1 MSGQLAKPDSPRVS
15 SLEEILNADP
25 NVIVLGTYQDEW
37 LEQEFEKRVR
47 RMPIAE
53 HAMVDIAVGAAANG
67 LRPIVEI
74 GMASFLYVAMDA
86 IVNQAAKLRYIS
98 NGQFA
103 CPLVIRA
110 STFGGSS
117 FFGPQH
123 ECVPYSQFMAVP
135 GIEVL
140 VASDAVEGHQLLKRA
155 IASPNPTLLFE
166 YVGMWYSPAL
176 AGPELD
182 VTLGDVG
189 SRVIRKGDDVTIV
202 GIGRSLRAAMDAAS
216 QLAALGIE
224 AEVISQF
231 SLSPLELSVV
241 RESAR
246 KNGRLV
252 IVEEGPP
259 VCSAATEI
267 EVSVSKWARA
277 QQLVV
282 DIQKLT
288 AAPTPIAAAPVLQ
301 TAIVPASSDVVM
313 ACQQLGCVPDQ

>member
-1 MSGQLAKPDSPRVS
+1 MSGQLDKPDVPRIS

-25 NVIVLGTYQDEW
+25 TVIVMGTNLDKW

-53 HAMVDIAVGAAANG
+53 HAMVGMAVGAAANG

-98 NGQFA
+98 NGQLS

-155 IASPNPTLLFE
+155 VASSNPTLLFE
-166 YVGMWYSPAL
+166 YVGMWNAPAL
-176 AGPELD
+176 ASPDAE
-182 VTLGDVG
+182 VTLGVVG
-189 SRVIRKGDDVTIV
+189 SRIIREGGDLTIV
-202 GIGRSLRAAMDAAS
+202 GIGRSLRAAMEAAS
-216 QLAALGIE
+216 QLSTLGAE

-241 RESAR
+241 RDSAR
-246 KNGRLV
+246 KTGRVV

-267 EVSVSKWARA
+267 AVSLTDWARA
-277 QQLVV
+277 QSLSVG
-282 DIQKLT
+282 IEKLT
-288 AAPTPIAAAPVLQ
+288 ASPTPMAAAPVLQ
-301 TAIVPASSDVVM
+301 AAIIPDSSDIVM
-313 ACQQLGCVPDQ
+313 ACRQPVGRT